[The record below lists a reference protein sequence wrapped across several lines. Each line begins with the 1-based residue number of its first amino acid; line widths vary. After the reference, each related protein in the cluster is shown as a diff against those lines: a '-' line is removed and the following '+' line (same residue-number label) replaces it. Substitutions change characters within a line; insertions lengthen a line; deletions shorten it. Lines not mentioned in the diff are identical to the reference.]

1 MKNKMDHNDYL
12 ENKIILITG
21 GTGSIGISLLD
32 AILKTNCK
40 SIRLMSNN
48 EHELFLTEQKYGEN
62 PKLRFLLGDVR
73 DQKRTNVATKNVDVV
88 FHAAALKHVPI
99 CEYNPFDA
107 VQTNVLG
114 TQNMIE
120 SSIAANVEKFVF
132 ISTDK
137 ATSPLSTLG
146 ATKLLAERLTI
157 ASMVYGFSS
166 NTIMYCVRFG
176 NVLGTRGS
184 VFKIFYDQ
192 IQDRKPI
199 TITSKEMT
207 RFTMTI
213 KEATELILS
222 TIGIAKGGEIFILK
236 MPVMK
241 IIDLAKAMVEVFG
254 KGNDFKIKEIGIRE
268 NEKIHEELISEE
280 EALRTREID
289 NMFVIPP
296 YYSKD
301 YNKFPKLKIHYSSDS
316 VEPVT
321 IEKIK
326 EFLKTNTFLD

>member
-1 MKNKMDHNDYL
+1 MTYSSYFTNKT
-12 ENKIILITG
+12 ILITG
-21 GTGSIGISLLD
+21 GSGSIGTALVD

-40 SIRLMSNN
+40 SIRIMSNN
-48 EHELFLTEQKYGEN
+48 EHELFLIKQKYGEN
-62 PKLRFLLGDVR
+62 SKLRFFLGDVR
-73 DQKRTNVATKNVDVV
+73 DRERTRLATNGADIV

-107 VQTNVLG
+107 VQTNVIG

-120 SSIAANVEKFVF
+120 SSIESNVEKFVF

-157 ASMVYGFSS
+157 ASMAYGFSS

-199 TITSKEMT
+199 TLTSKEMT
-207 RFTMTI
+207 RFIMTT

-236 MPVMK
+236 MLVIK
-241 IIDLAKAMVEVFG
+241 IIDFAKAMIEVFG

-289 NMFVIPP
+289 SMFVIPP

-301 YNKFPKLKIHYSSDS
+301 YNKFPKLKSRYSSDS

-326 EFLKTNTFLD
+326 ELLKTSAFLD